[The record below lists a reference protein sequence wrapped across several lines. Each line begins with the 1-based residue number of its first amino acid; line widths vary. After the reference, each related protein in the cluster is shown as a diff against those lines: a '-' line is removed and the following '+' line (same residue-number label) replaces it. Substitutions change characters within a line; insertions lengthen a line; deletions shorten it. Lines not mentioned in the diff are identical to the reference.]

1 MLEKAHLLLQQG
13 RYRDAEKEIAQALAA
28 EPDNDEA
35 HALMAR
41 LKIDSGHAA
50 DALAP
55 IGEAIRLDP
64 ESYYYFYLRAFAHYR
79 LDQNAAAIADLDQ
92 SLQLYPYAA
101 GTYGLYAYVLID
113 DKKFEA
119 ALAKANEGLQID
131 GTDELC
137 LNARSMALNKLGRVD
152 EAIDTMRYSLANEPD
167 SDFTHGTVGWNYL
180 EKGQHKAAIGHFRE
194 ALRINPES
202 ETARAGLK
210 EALKSKIPPYR
221 WLLMYSMWL
230 ANRGRGTQ
238 IAMTVGLYIAFR
250 LVGGVLAKLPVPFN
264 YIGIG
269 LVVLYLLMVVSS
281 WILNPIANLI
291 LSFHPEGR
299 YAISRGER
307 LIGQLVGASLVSAV
321 ALFVMGMLLPAARQ
335 TPGLLLPAA
344 ICMAVTTFAVAQVE
358 LPFHFKTASNHTRIA
373 VIMAGAGVL
382 IAIANLLS
390 IPGAETLYLIFV
402 VLAVALTWINA
413 LARR

>member
-28 EPDNDEA
+28 EPENDEA
-35 HALMAR
+35 HALLAR

-55 IGEAIRLDP
+55 INEAIRLEP
-64 ESYYYFYLRAFAHYR
+64 TSYYYFYLRAFAHYR
-79 LDQNAAAIADLDQ
+79 LDQNLAATSDLDQ

-137 LNARSMALNKLGRVD
+137 LNARSMALNKLGRVN

-167 SDFTHGTVGWNYL
+167 SDFTHATVGWNYL
-180 EKGQHKAAIGHFRE
+180 EKGQHKTSIDHFRE

-202 ETARAGLK
+202 ETAKAGLK

-230 ANRGRGTQ
+230 ANQGRGVQ
-238 IAMTVGLYIAFR
+238 IGMTIGLYIAFR
-250 LVGGVLAKLPVPFN
+250 MVGGVLAKLPVPFN

-299 YAISRGER
+299 YAISRSER

-321 ALFVMGMLLPAARQ
+321 GLWVWSLLWHASPFSQHA
-335 TPGLLLPAA
+335 LLPAA
-344 ICMAVTTFAVAQVE
+344 ICMAIATFALAQLE
-358 LPFHFKTASNHTRIA
+358 LPIHLKTASNRTRIA
-373 VIMAGAGVL
+373 AIMALAGVL
-382 IAIANLLS
+382 IAAAQLLS
-390 IPGAETLYLIFV
+390 LPAADACYVVLV
-402 VLAVALTWINA
+402 VLAVALTWVNA